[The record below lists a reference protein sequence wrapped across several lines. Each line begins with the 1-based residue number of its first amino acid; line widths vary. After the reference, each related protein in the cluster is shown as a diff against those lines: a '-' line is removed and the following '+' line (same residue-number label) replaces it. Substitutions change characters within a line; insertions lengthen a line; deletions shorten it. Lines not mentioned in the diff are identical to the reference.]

1 MQKVIS
7 INLNGNAYQIEEDGY
22 DALISY
28 LETAQ
33 RQLRDNPDRAEILAD
48 LEQAIA
54 EKCQRFLTAHKTVV
68 SIAEVG
74 QIIKEMGP
82 VDGAT
87 ESGSGATAGTGGAA
101 GGPGAATGAPRRLY
115 RIADGAMIAGV
126 CNGLGAYLHVDPTI
140 LRLIFVGLLFLSGG
154 GFVIVYLVLAFV
166 LPEANTSEER
176 AAAYGQPFNAQ
187 ELIDRAKKQ
196 YAGYKNGRAWRR
208 DWRREQREWR
218 RQWRTTSRTWAGGWG
233 VPPYAPAPAA
243 YTTRVF
249 VGVMMPVL
257 TLMSIGLFWLWLF
270 AIVTLVTRQEVFGQ
284 PLPEDVPLW
293 LGFVILI
300 VIYQVVAWP
309 IHMARRSSYWALGG
323 AYHGTIAALDGLLSV
338 VFLMLGI
345 WLAFHYVP
353 EVREFLQHLPD
364 VIRSFRDSFGS

>member
-7 INLNGNAYQIEEDGY
+7 INLNGNAYQIEEHGY
-22 DALISY
+22 DALVSY

-68 SIAEVG
+68 SAGEVD

-82 VDGAT
+82 VDGAAG
-87 ESGSGATAGTGGAA
+87 SGSGAATGTASAGA
-101 GGPGAATGAPRRLY
+101 PTGAPRRLY
-115 RIADGAMIAGV
+115 RIVDGAMIAGV
-126 CNGLGAYLHVDPTI
+126 CNGLGAYLHIDPTI
-140 LRLIFVGLLFLSGG
+140 VRIIFGGLLLFTGG
-154 GFVIVYLVLAFV
+154 GFVIVYLALTFI

-196 YAGYKNGRAWRR
+196 YAGYKNDRAWRR
-208 DWRREQREWR
+208 AWRREQREWR
-218 RQWRTTSRTWAGGWG
+218 RQWKATRRPWAGPGWG
-233 VPPYAPAPAA
+233 VPPYTPAPAG
-243 YTTRVF
+243 YTARVF

-257 TLMSIGLFWLWLF
+257 TLVSIGLFWLWLF
-270 AIVTLVTRQEVFGQ
+270 AIVSLVTRQEVFGQ
-284 PLPEDVPLW
+284 PLPEDMPLW

-300 VIYQVVAWP
+300 VVYQVVAWP
-309 IHMARRSSYWALGG
+309 IHIARRSSYWALGG
-323 AYHGTIAALDGLLSV
+323 AYHGTIAALDGLLSL
-338 VFLMLGI
+338 VFLMFGI

-353 EVREFLQHLPD
+353 EVRELLQQLPD
-364 VIRSFRDSFGS
+364 VIRSFRDSF

>member
-7 INLNGNAYQIEEDGY
+7 INLNGNAYQIEEGGY

-68 SIAEVG
+68 SAAEVD

-82 VDGAT
+82 VDGA
-87 ESGSGATAGTGGAA
+87 ADAGGAA
-101 GGPGAATGAPRRLY
+101 AGASGTAGRTSAAGAARRLY

-140 LRLIFVGLLFLSGG
+140 LRLIFVGLLFLTGG
-154 GFVIVYLVLAFV
+154 GFIIVYLVLAFV

-176 AAAYGQPFNAQ
+176 AAAYGEPFNAK

-196 YAGYKNGRAWRR
+196 YAGYKTDRDWRR
-208 DWRREQREWR
+208 SWRREQREWR
-218 RQWRTTSRTWAGGWG
+218 RQWRMAKWG
-233 VPPYAPAPAA
+233 STRWGATPYAPAAA
-243 YTTRVF
+243 GYTTRVL
-249 VGVMMPVL
+249 VGMMMPVL
-257 TLMSIGLFWLWLF
+257 TLVSIGLFWLWLF
-270 AIVTLVTRQEVFGQ
+270 AIVSLVTRQEVFGQ
-284 PLPEDVPLW
+284 PLPEDMPLW

-300 VIYQVVAWP
+300 VVYQVVAWP

-323 AYHGTIAALDGLLSV
+323 AYHGTLAALDGLLSV

-353 EVREFLQHLPD
+353 EVREFLQRLPD
-364 VIRSFRDSFGS
+364 VLRSFGDSLTT